1 MDYLGGG
8 GYEKLVIR
16 QSVIDQVEDGHND
29 FIETELV
36 DENGQL
42 QMNDWV
48 TTDTLAF
55 ETRFSANSQR
65 SSYRTITS
73 TGHDFEGYVDYTLV
87 TDYDNDEDP
96 YQSGRSTETAEATR
110 RQSNVESRV
119 VTVSGWL
126 GREPDRRT
134 VVGGTRSTGK
144 SITTRMVS
152 SDIVT
157 HGFAGD
163 YQHEV
168 DAVQRER
175 KWSRSSSD
183 YGTDSQHGQ
192 ITSVIARAHAVEFE
206 WSVDSTHSQRTT
218 SSGPDPAEFE
228 FELNT
233 RIYNSTVEFGGPPV
247 GFETTAQLRR
257 SSLEFSI
264 GEDTDGDGVH
274 DQFTGPYTE
283 WFSVHTDTW
292 PEGGVSEGGESS
304 QAEVGSY
311 RPEVGREDETTTE
324 STTAEQI
331 ASGGIEIFNQA
342 TQFGMGFLE
351 GFFSDGLAGDAKTVW
366 KISNLNAVEMSA
378 YAAMKIIPIYLQY
391 KDMSRS
397 ELIGQG
403 STTLA
408 SGAILAKELAEL
420 GIKLKKQGG
429 IYELTETDQL
439 RMEAIV
445 GIASEVASILEEEF
459 GELATTRGAGRV
471 VGYITYEIA
480 LTAGLSAATAFT
492 SGGASPALAGKLSLS
507 VAKLRKLGP
516 LGIKLADAIQNGRI
530 GKRLADLL
538 DPAIAPNRGKLVF
551 NPTTK
556 SWTSPG
562 GLVYGQG
569 SKHGNRVRHV
579 LDHLVP
585 NASKAKHSV
594 FNVERNKLIGLL
606 DDAWAKRGTGV
617 LQGNRRV
624 FEIDMGRVIGTNGER
639 HIRLVVTDGTTDVIT
654 AFPFK

>member
-1 MDYLGGG
+1 MPPEERRHGCRSDEGQTG
-8 GYEKLVIR
+8 ESVQQTAHV
-16 QSVIDQVEDGHND
+16 QSDTLTHSISLIDQVEDGHND

-192 ITSVIARAHAVEFE
+192 ITSVIARTHAVEFE

-283 WFSVHTDTW
+283 WFSIHTDTW
-292 PEGGVSEGGESS
+292 PEGGVSGGGGSS

-311 RPEVGREDETTTE
+311 DPSTVERQQKEQKNQPANQDNSHWDSIPTPVAPVQIFEVAQRRGKRPQGHHGLERIRYSVSAKFTKNTLRP
-324 STTAEQI
+324 
-331 ASGGIEIFNQA
+331 
-342 TQFGMGFLE
+342 MGLKPRWM
-351 GFFSDGLAGDAKTVW
+351 L
-366 KISNLNAVEMSA
+366 
-378 YAAMKIIPIYLQY
+378 
-391 KDMSRS
+391 
-397 ELIGQG
+397 G
-403 STTLA
+403 ST
-408 SGAILAKELAEL
+408 
-420 GIKLKKQGG
+420 
-429 IYELTETDQL
+429 
-439 RMEAIV
+439 
-445 GIASEVASILEEEF
+445 
-459 GELATTRGAGRV
+459 
-471 VGYITYEIA
+471 
-480 LTAGLSAATAFT
+480 
-492 SGGASPALAGKLSLS
+492 
-507 VAKLRKLGP
+507 
-516 LGIKLADAIQNGRI
+516 
-530 GKRLADLL
+530 
-538 DPAIAPNRGKLVF
+538 
-551 NPTTK
+551 
-556 SWTSPG
+556 
-562 GLVYGQG
+562 
-569 SKHGNRVRHV
+569 
-579 LDHLVP
+579 
-585 NASKAKHSV
+585 
-594 FNVERNKLIGLL
+594 
-606 DDAWAKRGTGV
+606 
-617 LQGNRRV
+617 
-624 FEIDMGRVIGTNGER
+624 
-639 HIRLVVTDGTTDVIT
+639 
-654 AFPFK
+654 